1 MADFRANLAKNIR
14 KLRGESTQIVFAK
27 KIGVDQGTLNRIEQ
41 GQQNITLDTLQ
52 KICERLKCSS
62 ADLLRGWAIRLI

>member
-1 MADFRANLAKNIR
+1 MADFKENLAKNIR
-14 KLRGESTQIVFAK
+14 KLRGSATQIAFAK

-52 KICERLKCSS
+52 KICLRLKCRA
-62 ADLLRGWAIRLI
+62 ADLLD